1 MNKNLDEIL
10 CPIGEGYHWYKAFVE
25 LKPILG
31 KAAWLFNFEEA
42 QMAPAVG
49 GGFIYL
55 VLAGPSIREVIDRV
69 EDVARKENVELV
81 DIISVQRVE
90 DLSDLP
96 TDEETET
103 LDPAISE
110 CIDAGFNADSVA
122 FSVIYLYPEN
132 KDQI

>member
-1 MNKNLDEIL
+1 M
-10 CPIGEGYHWYKAFVE
+10 
-25 LKPILG
+25 
-31 KAAWLFNFEEA
+31 
-42 QMAPAVG
+42 
-49 GGFIYL
+49 
-55 VLAGPSIREVIDRV
+55 
-69 EDVARKENVELV
+69 
-81 DIISVQRVE
+81 QRVE